1 MTGTAGQTALS
12 FLIALS
18 LSLILMPLAV
28 SVGAHLNLVVRPRL
42 FRSSR
47 SSRRISY
54 LGGPAVCL
62 ATGAGVLMGA
72 GLDRSTAILLGG
84 AFGMLA
90 ITYPNNRRHR
100 RRLHPGLVAAL
111 QVTVATVVWWQQF
124 QSALPGVTGWL
135 MTVFLLVGAA
145 NALNLLDNM
154 NGVAGYTAAAT
165 AGGLVVIAFMGGT
178 PEIGLTAAALCGA
191 SIGFVPYNHKRARV
205 YLGAGAP
212 EFMGFLLGAAALNGG
227 LYFGPRWAPLAAL
240 AALAVPATDS
250 ALAILGRA
258 ATGRP
263 LFAGDIDHIS
273 HRLFRM
279 GFSTRRAARLH
290 GLAALAATGS
300 VAVALATGPRFLFI
314 PIGIFAIIGIGLLA
328 IEGREPVRA
337 RRGAPVLRYL
347 FFGVVAIVGLSV
359 PAAAAAA
366 WDLQGAQ
373 RAFAEGKAYAAS
385 FNAAAARQAFVT
397 GGERARSAEAK
408 LSWPVTL
415 PARALPVVGDNL
427 RAAEAL
433 ARSGALLGQAAEQ
446 ALNAAELFP
455 VGPAG
460 PQIGFSEGRLNTEP
474 WPLAAQELQT
484 AAVSANL
491 AMADVRAADG
501 ILLPP
506 IKGAREAFL
515 REGDASI
522 RALEKAGDAAALLPH
537 FFADGTRRTWFLALQ
552 NPVELRAT
560 GGFLGAFG
568 ILSAEDGKLT
578 LERFAGNHEL
588 PPVSSPVAAPAE
600 FARNYDKYYSRTYWT
615 STNMTPD
622 FPTAAAVQAEMYEQG
637 AGRRIDGVIAIDA
650 VGLNRLLDVVGP
662 VEVPDIGLVTSEN
675 FLSVALNEA
684 YLRFPDKGDRTS
696 FLLPVGREVWSRLV
710 SGDFSHPGSLM
721 VPLGDLVATKR
732 IQIWSP
738 DELERLE
745 RLGLA
750 GQLRRPEN
758 GADYLMVVGQNAA
771 GNKVDYYA
779 QRRVSYQVDL
789 TDRSSI
795 AGLVEVEISNGV
807 PEGPEAGYIM
817 GPVLPN
823 DPPGLNRTL
832 TSVYLP
838 MRTFVTQA
846 LINGSPSVAES
857 FTELE
862 HSVASKFLEIP
873 PQTSSSFGVRTRSEL
888 ETPGR
893 YKLIVQHQPN
903 LNPDQFELD
912 ITLPKGAFVYS
923 YSPSLRLVGNHLRWS
938 GVLDREMEFEVRYGS
953 SYKDREDSVLAGG

>member
-1 MTGTAGQTALS
+1 
-12 FLIALS
+12 
-18 LSLILMPLAV
+18 
-28 SVGAHLNLVVRPRL
+28 
-42 FRSSR
+42 
-47 SSRRISY
+47 
-54 LGGPAVCL
+54 
-62 ATGAGVLMGA
+62 
-72 GLDRSTAILLGG
+72 
-84 AFGMLA
+84 
-90 ITYPNNRRHR
+90 
-100 RRLHPGLVAAL
+100 
-111 QVTVATVVWWQQF
+111 
-124 QSALPGVTGWL
+124 
-135 MTVFLLVGAA
+135 
-145 NALNLLDNM
+145 
-154 NGVAGYTAAAT
+154 
-165 AGGLVVIAFMGGT
+165 
-178 PEIGLTAAALCGA
+178 
-191 SIGFVPYNHKRARV
+191 
-205 YLGAGAP
+205 
-212 EFMGFLLGAAALNGG
+212 
-227 LYFGPRWAPLAAL
+227 
-240 AALAVPATDS
+240 
-250 ALAILGRA
+250 
-258 ATGRP
+258 
-263 LFAGDIDHIS
+263 
-273 HRLFRM
+273 
-279 GFSTRRAARLH
+279 
-290 GLAALAATGS
+290 
-300 VAVALATGPRFLFI
+300 
-314 PIGIFAIIGIGLLA
+314 
-328 IEGREPVRA
+328 
-337 RRGAPVLRYL
+337 
-347 FFGVVAIVGLSV
+347 
-359 PAAAAAA
+359 
-366 WDLQGAQ
+366 
-373 RAFAEGKAYAAS
+373 
-385 FNAAAARQAFVT
+385 
-397 GGERARSAEAK
+397 
-408 LSWPVTL
+408 
-415 PARALPVVGDNL
+415 
-427 RAAEAL
+427 
-433 ARSGALLGQAAEQ
+433 
-446 ALNAAELFP
+446 
-455 VGPAG
+455 
-460 PQIGFSEGRLNTEP
+460 
-474 WPLAAQELQT
+474 
-484 AAVSANL
+484 
-491 AMADVRAADG
+491 
-501 ILLPP
+501 
-506 IKGAREAFL
+506 
-515 REGDASI
+515 
-522 RALEKAGDAAALLPH
+522 
-537 FFADGTRRTWFLALQ
+537 
-552 NPVELRAT
+552 
-560 GGFLGAFG
+560 
-568 ILSAEDGKLT
+568 
-578 LERFAGNHEL
+578 
-588 PPVSSPVAAPAE
+588 
-600 FARNYDKYYSRTYWT
+600 
-615 STNMTPD
+615 
-622 FPTAAAVQAEMYEQG
+622 
-637 AGRRIDGVIAIDA
+637 IDGVIAIDA

-662 VEVPDIGLVTSEN
+662 VEVSDIGQVNSEN

-893 YKLIVQHQPN
+893 YKLILQHQPN